1 MDRYNQLE
9 KKYSSV
15 SHPLKLTIDEMLT
28 KCSLEI
34 EDGKENNIF
43 NDFKAYIDNI
53 KSMQFNS
60 DDEII
65 SALNNLSQKGS
76 LYGIN
81 SDLFKKPAHSK
92 ASNKMLLKSNIEIAD
107 KINTK
112 NIEKYYKD
120 YENYKVNEY
129 ECIIDN
135 LIDNANKLQNSIK
148 SSSLTKSLQNSIIEN
163 MMSVLSHNVLNALNS
178 SNISHDALKHA
189 NNLHMKYLSSNNSK
203 SVFNKLL
210 KLMKEHNI
218 DTSFWE
224 NQLKNNA
231 KNIQDLFYH
240 ALAVYKE
247 EISKKSSKNIFDSM
261 QQQYMELLNKLNQYI
276 DNLDS
281 IFNQLK
287 KMGQVGKLFQQSFES
302 MAEQLW
308 YDNSS
313 GSINISQLELIEE
326 YANLIENN
334 KEIQKICDIIGRL
347 EQELLNISR
356 EKIQNVEHYINIIPV
371 KHFKEEVSGITLG
384 RDISS
389 LVPSE
394 YSIMF
399 DEDMDILFNLKY
411 VENRLM
417 MFENLS
423 YLSQMN
429 SKDTEEEIEK
439 NDNKED
445 EKGPVILCIDTSSSM
460 RGMPEYLAKA
470 MLLYIITRANKENRD
485 CFLINFSTNIETL
498 DFKKGKN
505 FNALMSFLQMSF
517 YGGTDAMPAFE
528 KAIKMLK
535 EEEYKKADVL
545 MISDFIY
552 PYISDNLSSKMEE
565 EKKNGTKFYALSIG
579 YGEEAYKTHDYF
591 DSFWYYNVYNHTI
604 SKIGG
609 MIDNIQNTLV

>member
-1 MDRYNQLE
+1 MDRYNQLV

-15 SHPLKLTIDEMLT
+15 NQPLKLTIDEMLA

-34 EDGKENNIF
+34 DDCKENNIF
-43 NDFKAYIDNI
+43 NDFKEYINNI
-53 KSMQFNS
+53 KSMQYSS

-65 SALNNLSQKGS
+65 SALNNLSCKGS

-81 SDLFKKPAHSK
+81 SDLFKKQAHSK
-92 ASNKMLLKSNIEIAD
+92 ASNKMLLKSNIEVAD

-135 LIDNANKLQNSIK
+135 LIDNANKLHNSIK
-148 SSSLTKSLQNSIIEN
+148 SSSLTKSLQNSISEN
-163 MMSVLSHNVLNALNS
+163 MMNLLSDNVLNALNS
-178 SNISHDALKHA
+178 SDINNSYLKQA
-189 NNLHMKYLSSNNSK
+189 NNLHMEYLNSNNS
-203 SVFNKLL
+203 SVFSELL

-218 DTSFWE
+218 DTLFWE
-224 NQLKNNA
+224 NQLKNGA
-231 KNIQDLFYH
+231 KNIHDLFNH

-247 EISKKSSKNIFDSM
+247 EIYKKNSKNIFDSM
-261 QQQYMELLNKLNQYI
+261 QQQYMELLNKFNQYI
-276 DNLDS
+276 DSLDK
-281 IFNQLK
+281 IFSQLK

-313 GSINISQLELIEE
+313 GSINIKDFELIEQ
-326 YANLIENN
+326 YARLIENN
-334 KEIQKICDIIGRL
+334 EEIQKICDIIGRL

-356 EKIQNVEHYINIIPV
+356 EKIQKVEHYTNIIPV

-384 RDISS
+384 RDIAS

-417 MFENLS
+417 MFENQS
-423 YLSQMN
+423 YLSEIN
-429 SKDTEEEIEK
+429 SKNIEEEIEK
-439 NDNKED
+439 NENQED

-460 RGMPEYLAKA
+460 SGMPEYLAKA
-470 MLLYIITRANKENRD
+470 MSLYIVTRASKENRD

-505 FNALMSFLQMSF
+505 FSALMEFLQMSF
-517 YGGTDAMPAFE
+517 YGGTDAMPAFV
-528 KAIKMLK
+528 KAIEMLQT
-535 EEEYKKADVL
+535 EEYKKADVL

-552 PYISDNLSSKMEE
+552 PYISDNVSSKMVC
-565 EKKNGTKFYALSIG
+565 EKKNGTRFYALSIA
-579 YGEEAYKTHDYF
+579 YGTAAYNTHDYF
-591 DSFWYYNVYNHTI
+591 DSFWYYDVNSNAI

-609 MIDNIQNTLV
+609 IVDEIQEIIE

>member
-15 SHPLKLTIDEMLT
+15 GQPLKLTTDEMLA

-34 EDGKENNIF
+34 KDGKENNIY
-43 NDFKAYIDNI
+43 NDFKTYIDNI
-53 KSMQFNS
+53 KSMQYSS

-65 SALNNLSQKGS
+65 SALNTLSHKGN

-81 SDLFKKPAHSK
+81 SDLLKKPAHSK

-120 YENYKVNEY
+120 YEAYKVNEY

-135 LIDNANKLQNSIK
+135 LIDNAHKLQNSIK
-148 SSSLTKSLQNSIIEN
+148 SSSLTKSLQNSINEN
-163 MMSVLSHNVLNALNS
+163 MMNVLSHNVLNALNS
-178 SNISHDALKHA
+178 SNISNDYLKQA
-189 NNLHMKYLSSNNSK
+189 NNLHMEYLSSNNSR
-203 SVFNKLL
+203 SVFDKLL

-224 NQLKNNA
+224 KKIKTGA
-231 KNIQDLFYH
+231 KNIKDLFNH
-240 ALAVYKE
+240 AFAVCKE

-261 QQQYMELLNKLNQYI
+261 QQQYNALLNKLNQYI
-276 DNLDS
+276 DSLDK
-281 IFNQLK
+281 IFSQLK
-287 KMGQVGKLFQQSFES
+287 KMGQIGKLFQQSFES

-313 GSINISQLELIEE
+313 GSIDISQLELIEE

-334 KEIQKICDIIGRL
+334 KEIQNICDIIGRL

-356 EKIQNVEHYINIIPV
+356 EKIQNVEYYINTIPV

-399 DEDMDILFNLKY
+399 DEDMEILFNLKY

-417 MFENLS
+417 MFESQS

-439 NDNKED
+439 NENKED
-445 EKGPVILCIDTSSSM
+445 EKGPVILCIDTSGSM
-460 RGMPEYLAKA
+460 SGMPEYLAKA
-470 MLLYIITRANKENRD
+470 MSLYIVTRASKENRD
-485 CFLINFSTNIETL
+485 CFLINFSTNIQTL

-505 FNALMSFLQMSF
+505 FSALMNFLQMSF
-517 YGGTDAMPAFE
+517 YGGTDAMPAFA
-528 KAIKMLK
+528 KAIEMLQA
-535 EEEYKKADVL
+535 EEYKKADVL

-552 PYISDNLSSKMEE
+552 PYINANLSSKMEQ
-565 EKKNGTKFYALSIG
+565 EKKNGTKFYALSIA
-579 YGEEAYKTHDYF
+579 YGEAAYQTHNYF

-609 MIDNIQNTLV
+609 MIDNIQESML